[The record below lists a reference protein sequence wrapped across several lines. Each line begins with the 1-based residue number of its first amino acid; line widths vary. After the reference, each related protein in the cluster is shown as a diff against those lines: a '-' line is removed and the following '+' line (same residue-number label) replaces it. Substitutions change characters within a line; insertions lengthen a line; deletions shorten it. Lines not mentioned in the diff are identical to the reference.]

1 MKKFIKKLMLSL
13 GAIPATVLASV
24 SFAFASGGSSTPT
37 TPAAVSSTDI
47 ASVLTALQK
56 QISVASVVE
65 IIAYVIGA
73 GIGLVFMWWAA
84 RKLIRT
90 FMGAFRSGR
99 LGS

>member
-1 MKKFIKKLMLSL
+1 MKEKFNMICAKVAA
-13 GAIPATVLASV
+13 GASAVLASV
-24 SFAFASGGSSTPT
+24 SMAFASEPASGS
-37 TPAAVSSTDI
+37 AVSSSDI
-47 ASVLTALQK
+47 ASVLTALQA

>member
-1 MKKFIKKLMLSL
+1 MKKFMKKLMLSL

-24 SFAFASGGSSTPT
+24 SFAFASSST
-37 TPAAVSSTDI
+37 TPAAVSSSDI

-84 RKLIRT
+84 RKLIKT

>member
-1 MKKFIKKLMLSL
+1 MLNTLLSS
-13 GAIPATVLASV
+13 GAGT
-24 SFAFASGGSSTPT
+24 
-37 TPAAVSSTDI
+37 AVSSTDI
-47 ASVLTALQK
+47 ASVLTALQA

>member
-1 MKKFIKKLMLSL
+1 MLKFMKKLMLSL

-24 SFAFASGGSSTPT
+24 SFAFASSSTG
-37 TPAAVSSTDI
+37 PAAVSSTDI

-65 IIAYVIGA
+65 IIAYVVGA

>member
-1 MKKFIKKLMLSL
+1 MKEKFNMICAKVAAGVS
-13 GAIPATVLASV
+13 AVLASV
-24 SFAFASGGSSTPT
+24 SMAFASSSTTPT
-37 TPAAVSSTDI
+37 TSAAVSSTDI
-47 ASVLTALQK
+47 ASVLTALQR

>member
-1 MKKFIKKLMLSL
+1 MKKFMKKLMLSL
-13 GAIPATVLASV
+13 GAIPATLLATV
-24 SFAFASGGSSTPT
+24 SFAFASGSGST

-84 RKLIRT
+84 RKLIKT

>member
-1 MKKFIKKLMLSL
+1 MKEKLKMI
-13 GAIPATVLASV
+13 GAKVAAGASVVLASV
-24 SFAFASGGSSTPT
+24 SMAFASSTTPT
-37 TPAAVSSTDI
+37 PSAGVSSTDI

-65 IIAYVIGA
+65 IVAYVIGA

-84 RKLIRT
+84 RKLIKT

-99 LGS
+99 LNS

>member
-1 MKKFIKKLMLSL
+1 MKEKFNMICAKVAA
-13 GAIPATVLASV
+13 GASVVLASV
-24 SFAFASGGSSTPT
+24 SMAFASGNSSPSGGS
-37 TPAAVSSTDI
+37 AVSSTDI

-84 RKLIRT
+84 RKLIKT

>member
-1 MKKFIKKLMLSL
+1 MKKFMKKLMLSL

-24 SFAFASGGSSTPT
+24 SFAFASGSTPSA
-37 TPAAVSSTDI
+37 PAAVSSTDI

>member
-1 MKKFIKKLMLSL
+1 MKEKFNMICAKVAA
-13 GAIPATVLASV
+13 GASAVLASV
-24 SFAFASGGSSTPT
+24 SMAFASSSTA
-37 TPAAVSSTDI
+37 PAAVSSTDI

>member
-1 MKKFIKKLMLSL
+1 MKKFMLSV

-24 SFAFASGGSSTPT
+24 SMAFASGQGSGS
-37 TPAAVSSTDI
+37 AVSSTDI
-47 ASVLTALQK
+47 ASVLTALQA

>member
-1 MKKFIKKLMLSL
+1 MKEKLKMI
-13 GAIPATVLASV
+13 GAKVAAGASVVLASV
-24 SFAFASGGSSTPT
+24 SMAFASSTPS
-37 TPAAVSSTDI
+37 TPAAGVSSTDI

-84 RKLIRT
+84 RKLIKT

-99 LGS
+99 LNS

>member
-1 MKKFIKKLMLSL
+1 MKKFMKKLILSL

-24 SFAFASGGSSTPT
+24 SMAFASGSTP
-37 TPAAVSSTDI
+37 PVASAAVSSTDI
-47 ASVLTALQK
+47 ASVLTALQT

-84 RKLIRT
+84 RKLIKT

>member
-1 MKKFIKKLMLSL
+1 MKKFMLSV

-24 SFAFASGGSSTPT
+24 SMAFAAEPGSGS
-37 TPAAVSSTDI
+37 AVSSTDI
-47 ASVLTALQK
+47 ASVLTALQA

>member
-1 MKKFIKKLMLSL
+1 MKKLMLSIC
-13 GAIPATVLASV
+13 AIPATVLASV
-24 SFAFASGGSSTPT
+24 SFAFASSSTSG
-37 TPAAVSSTDI
+37 AVSSTDI

-56 QISVASVVE
+56 QISVSSVVE

-84 RKLIRT
+84 RKLIKT

>member
-1 MKKFIKKLMLSL
+1 MKKFMKKLMLSL

-24 SFAFASGGSSTPT
+24 SFAFASGSTPSDL
-37 TPAAVSSTDI
+37 AAVSSTDI

>member
-1 MKKFIKKLMLSL
+1 MKKFMKKLMLSL
-13 GAIPATVLASV
+13 GAIPATVLATV
-24 SFAFASGGSSTPT
+24 SFAFASSS
-37 TPAAVSSTDI
+37 TPAAVSSSDI

-84 RKLIRT
+84 RKLIKT

>member
-1 MKKFIKKLMLSL
+1 MKKFILSVC
-13 GAIPATVLASV
+13 AIPATVLASV
-24 SFAFASGGSSTPT
+24 SFAFASSST

>member
-1 MKKFIKKLMLSL
+1 MKKFMKKLMLSL

-24 SFAFASGGSSTPT
+24 SFAFASSPSTGT
-37 TPAAVSSTDI
+37 AAVSSTDI
-47 ASVLTALQK
+47 ASVLVALQK

-84 RKLIRT
+84 RKLIKT

>member
-1 MKKFIKKLMLSL
+1 MKKFMLSV

-24 SFAFASGGSSTPT
+24 SFAFASSSTA
-37 TPAAVSSTDI
+37 PAAVSSTDI
-47 ASVLTALQK
+47 ASVLAALQK

-84 RKLIRT
+84 RKLIKT

>member
-1 MKKFIKKLMLSL
+1 MKKFMKKLMLSL
-13 GAIPATVLASV
+13 GAIPATVLATV
-24 SFAFASGGSSTPT
+24 SFAFASGSGPT
-37 TPAAVSSTDI
+37 TPAAVSSSDI

-56 QISVASVVE
+56 QISVSSVVE

-84 RKLIRT
+84 RKLIKT

>member
-1 MKKFIKKLMLSL
+1 MIEKLKMI
-13 GAIPATVLASV
+13 GAKVAAGASVVLASV
-24 SFAFASGGSSTPT
+24 SMAFATGSSTPS
-37 TPAAVSSTDI
+37 AGSAVSSTDI

-65 IIAYVIGA
+65 IVAYVIGA

-84 RKLIRT
+84 RKLIKT

-99 LGS
+99 LNS

>member
-1 MKKFIKKLMLSL
+1 MKKFMKKLMLSL

-24 SFAFASGGSSTPT
+24 SFAFASGSSPSAS
-37 TPAAVSSTDI
+37 AAVSSTDI

>member
-1 MKKFIKKLMLSL
+1 MKRFILWL
-13 GAIPATVLASV
+13 GAIPATLLASV
-24 SFAFASGGSSTPT
+24 SFAFASSST

-47 ASVLTALQK
+47 ASVLSALQK

-84 RKLIRT
+84 RKLIKT

>member
-1 MKKFIKKLMLSL
+1 MKKFILSV

-24 SFAFASGGSSTPT
+24 SFAFASSTPT
-37 TPAAVSSTDI
+37 TPVAVSSTDI

>member
-1 MKKFIKKLMLSL
+1 MKKFILSV
-13 GAIPATVLASV
+13 GAIPATVLGSV
-24 SFAFASGGSSTPT
+24 SFAFASGSGSAGS
-37 TPAAVSSTDI
+37 AAVSSTDI
-47 ASVLTALQK
+47 ASVLTALQN

-84 RKLIRT
+84 RKLIKT

>member
-1 MKKFIKKLMLSL
+1 MKKFILSV

-24 SFAFASGGSSTPT
+24 SFAFASEPAA
-37 TPAAVSSTDI
+37 PAAVSSSDI
-47 ASVLTALQK
+47 ASVLTALQN

>member
-1 MKKFIKKLMLSL
+1 MKKFILSV

-24 SFAFASGGSSTPT
+24 SFAFASGSTP
-37 TPAAVSSTDI
+37 PVASAVVSSSDI

-84 RKLIRT
+84 RKLIRI

>member
-1 MKKFIKKLMLSL
+1 MKKFMLSV

-24 SFAFASGGSSTPT
+24 SFAFASSSTA
-37 TPAAVSSTDI
+37 PAAVSSTDI
-47 ASVLTALQK
+47 ASVLSALQK

>member
-1 MKKFIKKLMLSL
+1 MKKFMKKLMLSL

-24 SFAFASGGSSTPT
+24 SFAFASSST

>member
-1 MKKFIKKLMLSL
+1 MKKFILSL

-24 SFAFASGGSSTPT
+24 SFAFAQSGGGS
-37 TPAAVSSTDI
+37 AAVSSTDI